1 MMGSNGIITC
11 DEIMMVNMGMIEH
24 DGITISNGMIELD
37 DGKQWDIGK
46 QQDGVTRWLDEKLWD
61 DQGDGMMG

>member
-24 DGITISNGMIELD
+24 DGIMISNGMT
-37 DGKQWDIGK
+37 GTG
-46 QQDGVTRWLDEKLWD
+46 
-61 DQGDGMMG
+61 